1 MGLLTALADLISVI
15 INPNNAKTLLL
26 KNEESKKSNMMPAGK
41 QLSTVNNSQ
50 GMLSIQPIRM
60 EVHRDGDSERKE

>member
-15 INPNNAKTLLL
+15 INPDNAKTFLL
-26 KNEESKKSNMMPAGK
+26 KNEESKKSIMMPAGK

-60 EVHRDGDSERKE
+60 EVQRDGDSERKE